1 MTVRTAELVVAI
13 FLALASI
20 ALMVKASENNIF
32 WIPERG
38 PGAGA
43 WPFWLGAGM
52 LICCGITLIRWVRRR
67 TPESRSE
74 EVFMDGLTVKI
85 FAITAGSLFVM
96 IFAIHFIGTYF
107 SIMLFLLFYMRF
119 VGRHSWA
126 VTLPLVV
133 ALPIGTFFF
142 FDVALKI
149 PLPKGYAE
157 PLFYPIYRL
166 VY

>member
-1 MTVRTAELVVAI
+1 MTVRTAELVMAI
-13 FLALASI
+13 LLALASI
-20 ALMVKASENNIF
+20 GLMVKSADNYIL
-32 WIPERG
+32 WVPDRG

-43 WPFWLGAGM
+43 WPFWLASGM
-52 LICCGITLIRWVRRR
+52 LICCVVTIVRWFRRR
-67 TPESRSE
+67 TPESRSDDL
-74 EVFMDGLTVKI
+74 FMDRLTVKI

-96 IFAIHFIGTYF
+96 IFAIQFIGTYF
-107 SIMLFLLFYMRF
+107 SIMFFLLFYMKF
-119 VGRHSWA
+119 VGRHSWLT
-126 VTLPLVV
+126 TLPLVI

>member
-1 MTVRTAELVVAI
+1 MTVRTAELVMAI
-13 FLALASI
+13 VLALISI
-20 ALMVKASENNIF
+20 ALMVKSADNNIF

-43 WPFWLGAGM
+43 WPFWLSAGM
-52 LICCGITLIRWVRRR
+52 LICCIITLIRWFRRA
-67 TPESRSE
+67 TAESRSDD
-74 EVFMDGLTVKI
+74 VFMDSLTVKI

-107 SIMLFLLFYMRF
+107 AIMLFLLFYMKF
-119 VGRHSWA
+119 VGRHAWA

-133 ALPIGTFFF
+133 ALPIGAFFF

-157 PLFYPIYRL
+157 PLFYPIYRW